1 MGKKKHTSH
10 LFRWQDITNTIS
22 ISMVLIVVGIVTFF
36 WLGADRLSTYVREN
50 IKFSIVLDDS
60 MSDKRIHQIVADLS
74 HKDFVKEVKLI
85 SKQEALDEQ
94 IKAMGTDPAEF
105 LGYNPF
111 KASLEIKL
119 HGEYANADSLAV
131 IEKQLNRQYKH
142 DIDELLYQKEL
153 IDQVNHHIRIITYW
167 LAGLALLFTLISFA
181 LINNMIRLS
190 MYAKRFSIHTMKLVG
205 ASWGFIQRPFI
216 QRHLLS
222 GFIAA
227 IITDV
232 FLFSAGRWVIQYQPE
247 LLDLVSLK
255 MLVIVSSVVMLS
267 GLLITF
273 ICAYFSINRYLR
285 MANHSLY
292 EI

>member
-1 MGKKKHTSH
+1 MAKKQHKSRR
-10 LFRWQDITNTIS
+10 FRWQDITNTIS
-22 ISMVLIVVGIVTFF
+22 ISMVLVVIGLVTFF

-50 IKFSIVLDDS
+50 ITFSIVLDDS
-60 MSDKRIHQIVADLS
+60 MSDKRVNQIKADLS
-74 HKDFVKEVKLI
+74 HKAFVKELTYI
-85 SKQEALDEQ
+85 SKKQALDDQ
-94 IKAMGTDPAEF
+94 VKAMGTDPAEF

-119 HGEYANADSLAV
+119 HADYANADSLAV
-131 IEKQLNRQYKH
+131 IESQLNKRYKH

-216 QRHLLS
+216 LHHLLS
-222 GFIAA
+222 GFVAA
-227 IITDV
+227 IITIT
-232 FLFSAGRWVIQYQPE
+232 FLFFAGRWIIQYQPE
-247 LLDLVSLK
+247 LLDLVSLE
-255 MLVIVSSVVMLS
+255 MLLIVSGVILVS

-273 ICAYFSINRYLR
+273 VCAYFSINRYLR
-285 MANHSLY
+285 MSSHSLY

>member
-1 MGKKKHTSH
+1 MAKKQQKKSR
-10 LFRWQDITNTIS
+10 FRWQDITNTIS
-22 ISMVLIVVGIVTFF
+22 ISMVLVVIGLVTFF

-50 IKFSIVLDDS
+50 ITFSIVLDES
-60 MSDKRIHQIVADLS
+60 MSDKRVNQIKADLS
-74 HKDFVKEVKLI
+74 HKDFVKELTYV
-85 SKQEALDEQ
+85 SKKQALDEQ
-94 IKAMGTDPAEF
+94 IQAMGTDPAEF

-119 HGEYANADSLAV
+119 HADYANADSLAV
-131 IEKQLNRQYKH
+131 IESQLNKRYKN

-153 IDQVNHHIRIITYW
+153 IDQVNHHIRVITYW

-222 GFIAA
+222 GLVAA
-227 IITDV
+227 IMTDA
-232 FLFSAGRWVIQYQPE
+232 FLFFAGRWAIQYQPE
-247 LLDLVSLK
+247 LLDLISLE
-255 MLVIVSSVVMLS
+255 MLLIVSGVVLVS

-273 ICAYFSINRYLR
+273 VCAYFSINRYLR
-285 MANHSLY
+285 MSSHSLY

>member
-1 MGKKKHTSH
+1 MAKKQHKSRR
-10 LFRWQDITNTIS
+10 FRWQDITNTIS
-22 ISMVLIVVGIVTFF
+22 ISMVLVVIGLVTFF

-50 IKFSIVLDDS
+50 ITFSIVLDDS
-60 MSDKRIHQIVADLS
+60 MSDKRVNQIKADLS
-74 HKDFVKEVKLI
+74 HKDFVKELTYI
-85 SKQEALDEQ
+85 SKKQALDDQ
-94 IKAMGTDPAEF
+94 VKAMGTDPAEF

-119 HGEYANADSLAV
+119 HADYANADSLAV
-131 IEKQLNRQYKH
+131 IESQLNKRYKH

-216 QRHLLS
+216 QHHLLS

-227 IITDV
+227 IITDA
-232 FLFSAGRWVIQYQPE
+232 FLFFAGRWVIQYQPE
-247 LLDLVSLK
+247 LLDLVSLE
-255 MLVIVSSVVMLS
+255 MLLIVSGVVLVS

-273 ICAYFSINRYLR
+273 VCAYFSINRYLR
-285 MANHSLY
+285 MSSHSLY